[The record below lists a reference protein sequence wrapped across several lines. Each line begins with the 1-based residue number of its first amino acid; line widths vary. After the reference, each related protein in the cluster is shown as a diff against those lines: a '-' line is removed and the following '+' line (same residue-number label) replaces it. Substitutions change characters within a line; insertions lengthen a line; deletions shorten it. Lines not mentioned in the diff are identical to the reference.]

1 MNVIG
6 TRRRWLAVAA
16 AGPLLT
22 AADVGP
28 RATTAPA

>member
-22 AADVGP
+22 AASGL